1 VSDESLHDEEAA
13 ADELEESSPAAPLDG
28 DVAADVEEDLDELSA
43 MTKERDEL
51 RAMAQRLQA
60 DFENYRKR
68 VARQSEETAARL
80 CAELVSSL
88 LPVLDALDLAEA
100 HLDLSGELSEEAKAL
115 VAARRLLVDT
125 LSKQGLEQV
134 AGAESLFDPT
144 LHDAVAHAEGEG
156 GAEGPV
162 VDEVLRAGYSFRGSV
177 VRPAM
182 VRVRG

>member
-1 VSDESLHDEEAA
+1 MSDSSPQDEELAV
-13 ADELEESSPAAPLDG
+13 DGLEESSPAAPLDE
-28 DVAADVEEDLDELSA
+28 DAAAEVEEDLDELGLL
-43 MTKERDEL
+43 TKERDEL

-88 LPVLDALDLAEA
+88 LPVLDALYLAEA
-100 HLDLSGELSEEAKAL
+100 HLELSAELSDEAKAL

-125 LSKQGLEQV
+125 LTKQGLEQV
-134 AGAESLFDPT
+134 AGAESSFDPT
-144 LHDAVAHAEGEG
+144 LHDAVAQGEGEG
-156 GAEGPV
+156 GEEGPV
-162 VDEVLRAGYSFRGSV
+162 VDEVLRAGYSFRGSI